1 MTKPHLRLGFLS
13 IGALAMVATVVPIRP
28 ATVQAVEQPQTLASA
43 YADIDANLSSLNQEA
58 ASLNVQTAEVTA
70 KIAQLEAERAA
81 LEPQIEQK
89 KVALLQSIRDSYTS
103 GEKSTLEVIASND
116 TMSAVLNTEQ
126 YRAKIAEQSQRAAK
140 ELSETKQQL
149 TVKIEESNKK
159 KEGLMALQGQLNEKI
174 ATAEAQA
181 EARRQLA
188 IATQNKEEEYQKL
201 AADEAQKEAL
211 AMAELATSSPAPTA
225 STVAPR
231 AAASRPATASFS
243 GPSGQNP
250 FPWGQCTYYIASQR
264 GGWQY
269 GNAGTWQPNSST
281 PGIGKIMIMRP
292 GFGGA
297 RAAGHVGI
305 VVGINGNQ
313 IQLRHMNWKGLG
325 VVSTDWVPNSGLF
338 IN

>member
-1 MTKPHLRLGFLS
+1 MRSSFKRITL
-13 IGALAMVATVVPIRP
+13 ALTGVAALVGGTFPMAPRQ
-28 ATVQAVEQPQTLASA
+28 AQAVEQPQTLASA
-43 YADIDANLSSLNQEA
+43 YSEIDANLSGLNQEA
-58 ASLNVQTAEVTA
+58 ASLNGQTSEVTA
-70 KIAQLEAERAA
+70 KINQLEAERAA
-81 LEPQIEQK
+81 LEPVLEQK
-89 KVALLQSIRDSYTS
+89 KQLLRESMRQSYMA
-103 GEKSTLEVIASND
+103 GEKSSLEVIASNK
-116 TMSAVLNTEQ
+116 TFSGVVSTSQYNSQISEKAQSAQEQ
-126 YRAKIAEQSQRAAK
+126 LA
-140 ELSETKQQL
+140 ETKQQL
-149 TVKIEESNKK
+149 DTKIAEASQKR
-159 KEGLMALQGQLNEKI
+159 EGLVALKGQLDEKI

-201 AADEAQKEAL
+201 VKDEQQKETL
-211 AMAELATSSPAPTA
+211 AMAELAASTPSPA
-225 STVAPR
+225 APR
-231 AAASRPATASFS
+231 PAAPVQRPSAPSFS

-250 FPWGQCTYYIASQR
+250 FPWGQCTYYVASQR

-269 GNAGTWQPNSST
+269 GNAGTWSPNSST

-313 IQLRHMNWKGLG
+313 IALRHMNWKGLG
-325 VVSTDWVPNSGLF
+325 VVSTDTVPNSGLF